1 MEAGPEGEPQQL
13 TSATPR
19 CGRCGLGENCFSHG
33 TIGGPPAAA
42 LAQPGLG
49 KSLLEIGQEMKE
61 RQQGVV
67 LEKRREHR
75 FEFGAE
81 MTRIPTPGE
90 KTQPGDQ
97 EQK

>member
-1 MEAGPEGEPQQL
+1 MGLVWYTCSSSG
-13 TSATPR
+13 SA
-19 CGRCGLGENCFSHG
+19 
-33 TIGGPPAAA
+33 
-42 LAQPGLG
+42 GLG

-81 MTRIPTPGE
+81 MTRIPTSGE
-90 KTQPGDQ
+90 KTEPGDQ